1 MLSSAS
7 SAGAAMGM
15 GGGYPHQPPP
25 LPLPQRGS
33 AAAVFTAA
41 QWAELEQQALIYKYL
56 MAGVPVPP
64 DLLLP
69 VRPGPHSAAAAFSF
83 AGPAASPFYHHH
95 HHPSLSYYAYYGKK
109 LDPEPWRCRRTDG
122 KKWRCSKEAHPD
134 SKYCERHMHRGRNR
148 SRKPVESKTASPA
161 HPSQPQLSTVTT
173 TTREAAAAA
182 PLESLAAA
190 GGKAHGLSLGG
201 GAGSSHLNVDAS
213 NAHYRYGSKYPIGAK
228 SDASELSFFSGAS
241 GNSRGFT
248 IDSPS
253 DNSWHSLPS
262 NVPPFTLSKGR
273 DSGLLPGAYSYSHI
287 EPPQELGQVTIAS
300 LSQEQERQPF
310 SSGGAGAGAGGLLGN
325 VKQENQPLRP
335 FFDEWPGTRD
345 SWSEMDDARS
355 NRTSFSTTQL
365 SISIPMPRCD

>member
-1 MLSSAS
+1 MLSSAA
-7 SAGAAMGM
+7 SAAAMGM
-15 GGGYPHQPPP
+15 GGYPHQPPP
-25 LPLPQRGS
+25 PPRG
-33 AAAVFTAA
+33 AAVFTAA
-41 QWAELEQQALIYKYL
+41 QWSELEQQALIYKYL

-69 VRPGPHSAAAAFSF
+69 FRAGPGPAAAGGGGFSF
-83 AGPAASPFYHHH
+83 AGPGAAASPFFHH

-148 SRKPVESKTASPA
+148 SRKPVESKTPSPA
-161 HPSQPQLSTVTT
+161 HQPQPQLSAVTT
-173 TTREAAAAA
+173 TASRESA
-182 PLESLAAA
+182 PLQPLGA
-190 GGKAHGLSLGG
+190 GAKAHGLSLGG
-201 GAGSSHLNVDAS
+201 AGSSQLHVDAS
-213 NAHYRYGSKYPIGAK
+213 SYGGKYSLGAK
-228 SDASELSFFSGAS
+228 SDAGELSFLSGAS
-241 GNSRGFT
+241 GNTRGFT

-253 DNSWHSLPS
+253 DSSWHSMSS
-262 NVPPFTLSKGR
+262 NVPPYTLSKPR
-273 DSGLLPGAYSYSHI
+273 DSALLPGAYSYSHL

-300 LSQEQERQPF
+300 LSQEQERHSF
-310 SSGGAGAGAGGLLGN
+310 SGASTGGLLGNN

-335 FFDEWPGTRD
+335 FFDEWPATRD

>member
-7 SAGAAMGM
+7 SAAAAAMGM
-15 GGGYPHQPPP
+15 GGGGYPPP
-25 LPLPQRGS
+25 PPPPQRG

-69 VRPGPHSAAAAFSF
+69 VRPGPHSAAFSF
-83 AGPAASPFYHHH
+83 ANPAAVASPFYHH

-173 TTREAAAAA
+173 TTRETA
-182 PLESLAAA
+182 PLESLAT
-190 GGKAHGLSLGG
+190 GGNSHGLSLGG
-201 GAGSSHLNVDAS
+201 AGSSQLHVDAS
-213 NAHYRYGSKYPIGAK
+213 NAHYRYGSKYPLGAK
-228 SDASELSFFSGAS
+228 ADAGELSFFSGASS

-248 IDSPS
+248 IDSPTDS
-253 DNSWHSLPS
+253 SWHSLPS
-262 NVPPFTLSKGR
+262 NVPPFTMSKGR
-273 DSGLLPGAYSYSHI
+273 DSGLLPGAYSYSQL
-287 EPPQELGQVTIAS
+287 EPAQGLGQVTIAS
-300 LSQEQERQPF
+300 LSQEQERHSF
-310 SSGGAGAGAGGLLGN
+310 SSGAAGGLLGNN

>member
-7 SAGAAMGM
+7 SAGAAAGMGM
-15 GGGYPHQPPP
+15 GGGGY
-25 LPLPQRGS
+25 PLPQRG
-33 AAAVFTAA
+33 AAVFTAA

-56 MAGVPVPP
+56 MAGVPVPA

-69 VRPGPHSAAAAFSF
+69 ARPGPHSAAAAFSF
-83 AGPAASPFYHHH
+83 ASPAATSPFYH

-148 SRKPVESKTASPA
+148 SRKPVESKSASPA

-173 TTREAAAAA
+173 TTRETA
-182 PLESLAAA
+182 PLDSLTA
-190 GGKAHGLSLGG
+190 GGKTHGLSLGG
-201 GAGSSHLNVDAS
+201 AGSSQLHIDAS
-213 NAHYRYGSKYPIGAK
+213 NAHYRYGSKYPLGAK
-228 SDASELSFFSGAS
+228 ADAGELSFFSGAS

-248 IDSPS
+248 IDSPT
-253 DNSWHSLPS
+253 DNSWNSLPS
-262 NVPPFTLSKGR
+262 NVPPFTLSKSR
-273 DSGLLPGAYSYSHI
+273 DSGLLPGTYSYSQL
-287 EPPQELGQVTIAS
+287 ETPQELGQVTIAS
-300 LSQEQERQPF
+300 LSQEQERHSF
-310 SSGGAGAGAGGLLGN
+310 SSGAGGLLGN

>member
-7 SAGAAMGM
+7 SGAAAAALGM
-15 GGGYPHQPPP
+15 GGYPHQQ
-25 LPLPQRGS
+25 PQRG
-33 AAAVFTAA
+33 AAVFTAA

-69 VRPGPHSAAAAFSF
+69 IRPHAAATFSF
-83 AGPAASPFYHHH
+83 ANPAAAASPFYH

-122 KKWRCSKEAHPD
+122 KKWRCSKEAHPE

-161 HPSQPQLSTVTT
+161 HQSQPQLSTVTT
-173 TTREAAAAA
+173 TARETA
-182 PLESLAAA
+182 PLQSLTVGA
-190 GGKAHGLSLGG
+190 KTHGLSLGG
-201 GAGSSHLNVDAS
+201 ASSSQQLHVDAS
-213 NAHYRYGSKYPIGAK
+213 SYGSKYSLGAK
-228 SDASELSFFSGAS
+228 ADVSELSFFGTS

-248 IDSPS
+248 IDSPTES
-253 DNSWHSLPS
+253 SWHSLPS
-262 NVPPFTLSKGR
+262 NVPPYTMSKTR
-273 DSGLLPGAYSYSHI
+273 DSGLLPGAYSYSQL
-287 EPPQELGQVTIAS
+287 EPSQELGQVTIAS
-300 LSQEQERQPF
+300 LSQEQERHSF
-310 SSGGAGAGAGGLLGN
+310 SSGAGGLLGN

-335 FFDEWPGTRD
+335 FFDEWPATRD
-345 SWSEMDDARS
+345 SWSDMDDARS

>member
-7 SAGAAMGM
+7 SGAALGM
-15 GGGYPHQPPP
+15 GGYPHHHQ
-25 LPLPQRGS
+25 QRGP
-33 AAAVFTAA
+33 AAFTAA

-69 VRPGPHSAAAAFSF
+69 IRPHSAATFSF
-83 AGPAASPFYHHH
+83 ASPAASPFYPHHH

-161 HPSQPQLSTVTT
+161 HQSQPQLSTVTT
-173 TTREAAAAA
+173 TARETA
-182 PLESLAAA
+182 PLQSLTVGA
-190 GGKAHGLSLGG
+190 KTHGLSLGG
-201 GAGSSHLNVDAS
+201 AGSSQLHADAS
-213 NAHYRYGSKYPIGAK
+213 SYGSKYSLGAK
-228 SDASELSFFSGAS
+228 ADVSELSFFSGAS
-241 GNSRGFT
+241 GNTKGFT
-248 IDSPS
+248 IDSPTDS
-253 DNSWHSLPS
+253 SWHSLPS
-262 NVPPFTLSKGR
+262 NVPPYTLSKTR
-273 DSGLLPGAYSYSHI
+273 DSGLLPGAYSYSHL
-287 EPPQELGQVTIAS
+287 EPSPELGQVTIAA
-300 LSQEQERQPF
+300 LSQEQERHSF
-310 SSGGAGAGAGGLLGN
+310 SGGGAGGLLGN
-325 VKQENQPLRP
+325 AKQENQPLRP
-335 FFDEWPGTRD
+335 FFDEWPATRD

>member
-7 SAGAAMGM
+7 SSAAMGM
-15 GGGYPHQPPP
+15 GGYPHQPQP
-25 LPLPQRGS
+25 RG
-33 AAAVFTAA
+33 AAVFTAA

-56 MAGVPVPP
+56 MAGVPVPH
-64 DLLLP
+64 DLLVP
-69 VRPGPHSAAAAFSF
+69 IRPHSAAAAFSF
-83 AGPAASPFYHHH
+83 SPAAGAASSFYHH

-148 SRKPVESKTASPA
+148 SRKPVESKSASPA
-161 HPSQPQLSTVTT
+161 HQPQPQLSTVTT
-173 TTREAAAAA
+173 ATRETA
-182 PLESLAAA
+182 PLQPLTVGA
-190 GGKAHGLSLGG
+190 KTHGLSLGG
-201 GAGSSHLNVDAS
+201 AGSSQLHVDAS
-213 NAHYRYGSKYPIGAK
+213 SYGSKYSLGAK
-228 SDASELSFFSGAS
+228 ADVSELSFLSGAS

-253 DNSWHSLPS
+253 DSSWHSMPS
-262 NVPPFTLSKGR
+262 SVPSYTLSKNR
-273 DSGLLPGAYSYSHI
+273 DSGLLSGAYNYSNL

-300 LSQEQERQPF
+300 LSQEQERHSF
-310 SSGGAGAGAGGLLGN
+310 NGGGGGMMGN

-335 FFDEWPGTRD
+335 FFDEWPATRD

-365 SISIPMPRCD
+365 SISIPRCD